1 VHKNIGDSILKVCS
15 ILIKNNV
22 EYLIVGGTAVALYGY
37 FRWSLDTTGKI
48 SEKYDLDIW
57 YNPTYPNYFKLLD
70 ALEELGQ
77 DVTEFKDEQTPNPK
91 SSFFRFEMEKFTL
104 DFLPKLKELSKF
116 RSSFE
121 KKEIVSFNGID
132 IFVISFDDLIKDKKA
147 NSRPKDLADIKQL
160 LDKRKS
166 K

>member
-37 FRWSLDTTGKI
+37 FRWSLGTTGKT
-48 SEKYDLDIW
+48 SEKYD
-57 YNPTYPNYFKLLD
+57 LLD

-77 DVTEFKDEQTPNPK
+77 DVTEFKNEQSPNPK

-121 KKEIVSFNGID
+121 KKEIVNFNGTAIY
-132 IFVISFDDLIKDKKA
+132 VISFDDLIKDKMV

-160 LDKRKS
+160 IAKRKS

>member
-1 VHKNIGDSILKVCS
+1 MHKNIGDSILKICS

-37 FRWSLDTTGKI
+37 FRWSLDATGKI
-48 SEKYDLDIW
+48 SRKYDLDIW

-91 SSFFRFEMEKFTL
+91 NSFFRFEMEKFTL
-104 DFLPKLKELSKF
+104 DFLPALKELSKF

-121 KKEIVSFNGID
+121 KKEVVNLNGTD
-132 IFVISFDDLIKDKKA
+132 IFVISFEDLIKDKMA
-147 NSRPKDLADIKQL
+147 NSRPKDLSDIKKL
-160 LDKRKS
+160 LAKRKP